1 MQELGEKIVA
11 VEPEHHTGLGTSVI
25 WELSLMFC
33 KILTPNMVLVISSFG
48 EERDLSGPC
57 ALIYDTLIG
66 I

>member
-1 MQELGEKIVA
+1 MQELEEIFLA

-25 WELSLMFC
+25 WELSIMFC

-66 I
+66 M

>member
-1 MQELGEKIVA
+1 MS
-11 VEPEHHTGLGTSVI
+11 VEPEHHTGLGASVI
-25 WELSLMFC
+25 WELRLMFC
-33 KILTPNMVLVISSFG
+33 KISCPNVVLVISSFG